1 MKYDVDLQE
10 MDAIRCGRNVYVEEM
25 LWAVEEDGKKNVA
38 VENKEKEKERDK
50 ERRGRIGRRTE
61 IYAGDYYATDTTSE
75 SCLS

>member
-10 MDAIRCGRNVYVEEM
+10 MDAIRRGRNVYVEEV
-25 LWAVEEDGKKNVA
+25 LRAVEENEKKNVA
-38 VENKEKEKERDK
+38 VEKRERKRKRKGREEKR
-50 ERRGRIGRRTE
+50 RRTE

>member
-10 MDAIRCGRNVYVEEM
+10 MDAIRRGRNVYVEEV
-25 LWAVEEDGKKNVA
+25 LRAVEENEKKNVA
-38 VENKEKEKERDK
+38 VEKSERKRKGREEKR
-50 ERRGRIGRRTE
+50 RRTE